1 MIFLVLFIVACI
13 VGILI
18 LTGVINLG
26 STTTSIV
33 SSVSPIPPTL
43 QNTEP
48 PILQNTEPPI
58 PENTI
63 STTIPTLVA
72 PPSITIPKDENVK
85 IDASCLSNANP
96 PVLEDSYYTMTRP
109 ILGKELKQMSKIE
122 PFALTGTVV
131 IDPRQLDPNTSYLI
145 GTLQRSNTISEARNG
160 GTPCPAEFP
169 TTIYRRL

>member
-18 LTGVINLG
+18 ATGVIKLG
-26 STTTSIV
+26 TTTTSIV

-43 QNTEP
+43 QPEEP
-48 PILQNTEPPI
+48 PTHQPEEPPI

-63 STTIPTLVA
+63 STTSPPSGL

-85 IDASCLSNANP
+85 MDATCLSNENP
-96 PVLEDSYYTMTRP
+96 PVLDDSYYTMSRP
-109 ILGKELKQMSKIE
+109 ILGHELKQMLKIE